1 MSSFRAAARTNRGHE
16 PQCDTTLSRDMLH
29 ATCVIAMVHRNF
41 CLKVFFF
48 NIALMHTNSRTV
60 ELLSLLQFASGH
72 CSVRDSRSPLAA
84 LIFKCRICAQAC
96 GQRALASGRAFC
108 LAPTFCSAQL
118 SQNHHYCSLAKSFT
132 CERERASTGIMQQQ
146 QDQSDQSE
154 VLVLINVWAVTH
166 WLFRLSLTCDR
177 NSEKTTIISHIIHD
191 SLEFSI
197 ICRNQ
202 WDISIE

>member
-1 MSSFRAAARTNRGHE
+1 MHGVF
-16 PQCDTTLSRDMLH
+16 TLWYSRSVSGD
-29 ATCVIAMVHRNF
+29 I
-41 CLKVFFF
+41 
-48 NIALMHTNSRTV
+48 

-84 LIFKCRICAQAC
+84 LIFKCRFCAQAC

-146 QDQSDQSE
+146 QDQSEVGGEKRSE
-154 VLVLINVWAVTH
+154 AETPTGNPSPAPTH
-166 WLFRLSLTCDR
+166 PHRTQKCSQRFQI
-177 NSEKTTIISHIIHD
+177 EH
-191 SLEFSI
+191 FSI
-197 ICRNQ
+197 RDLVSPIIFSWCLTRSSNWVFVNLELRLDTCLEIYGSTIGVRN
-202 WDISIE
+202 

>member
-1 MSSFRAAARTNRGHE
+1 MHGVFTLWYSRSVSG
-16 PQCDTTLSRDMLH
+16 DT
-29 ATCVIAMVHRNF
+29 
-41 CLKVFFF
+41 
-48 NIALMHTNSRTV
+48 

-132 CERERASTGIMQQQ
+132 CERERASAGIMEQQ
-146 QDQSDQSE
+146 QDQYVIARIHKPRAYNVQVCNTRATHVEKSSSRSDG
-154 VLVLINVWAVTH
+154 
-166 WLFRLSLTCDR
+166 
-177 NSEKTTIISHIIHD
+177 
-191 SLEFSI
+191 
-197 ICRNQ
+197 
-202 WDISIE
+202 

>member
-1 MSSFRAAARTNRGHE
+1 MRHCHGSPE
-16 PQCDTTLSRDMLH
+16 LLSEG
-29 ATCVIAMVHRNF
+29 
-41 CLKVFFF
+41 FFF

-84 LIFKCRICAQAC
+84 LIFKCRFCAQAC

-132 CERERASTGIMQQQ
+132 CERERASAGIMEQQ
-146 QDQSDQSE
+146 QDQYVIAGIHKPRAYNVQVCNTRATHVEKSSSRSDG
-154 VLVLINVWAVTH
+154 
-166 WLFRLSLTCDR
+166 
-177 NSEKTTIISHIIHD
+177 
-191 SLEFSI
+191 
-197 ICRNQ
+197 
-202 WDISIE
+202 